1 MPHTYGSH
9 QVSTEPQA
17 ANPDYAES
25 LSARSRSSFFGV
37 AKSTRWGDR
46 VFYHVTRAT
55 AFAIIILAAL
65 LVIDLLRGS
74 WEAIGHFGFRFLTG
88 TTWDPVAQE
97 FGVLPPAVGTLV
109 KSLIGLLIAVPISFG
124 SAIFIAFYIP
134 KHLRAI
140 ISYPIELLAGIPSI
154 IFGLWGLL
162 IMVPVV
168 RVVQVWL
175 KANFGGFPLFD
186 GPAVYGVGVLAG
198 ALMLAIM
205 ITPIITAIS
214 RDILLTVPRTQIEAM
229 LALGAT
235 QWEAIW
241 KVALPYA
248 RSGLIGAV
256 ILGLGRSIGETMAV
270 TMVGGNNFNLPKSL
284 FDPVHS
290 MASLIASEFAE
301 ATYSLY
307 VSSLIYVG
315 LVLFAITFVISLLA
329 QLLIWRLSKGRVAI
343 LD

>member
-1 MPHTYGSH
+1 VPSES
-9 QVSTEPQA
+9 QPVNA
-17 ANPDYAES
+17 AYSQS
-25 LSARSRSSFFGV
+25 LSGPVSLVHSKR
-37 AKSTRWGDR
+37 TRWGDR
-46 VFYHVTRAT
+46 LFYTLTHA
-55 AFAIIILAAL
+55 AAIAIIVLAVL
-65 LVIDLLRGS
+65 LLLDLFRGS
-74 WEAIGHFGFRFLTG
+74 WEAIVHFGLRFLVG
-88 TTWDPVAQE
+88 TTWDPVAHH

-109 KSLIGLLIAVPISFG
+109 KSLIAILIAVPISFG
-124 SAIFIAFYIP
+124 SAIFIAFYTP
-134 KHLRAI
+134 RQLRAI
-140 ISYPIELLAGIPSI
+140 VSYPIELLASIPSI
-154 IFGLWGLL
+154 IFGLWGLF

-168 RVVQVWL
+168 RILQVWL
-175 KANFGGFPLFD
+175 KANFRWFPLFD
-186 GPAVYGVGVLAG
+186 GPAVYGVGVLSG
-198 ALMLAIM
+198 GLMLAIM

-214 RDILLTVPRTQIEAM
+214 RDILLTVPRTQTEAM

-235 QWEAIW
+235 KWEAIW

-248 RSGLIGAV
+248 RTGLVGAV

-270 TMVGGNNFNLPKSL
+270 TMVGGNNFDLPGSL

-290 MASLIASEFAE
+290 MASLIASEFTE

-315 LVLFAITFVISLLA
+315 LVLFAITLLVSLLA